1 MKKAIV
7 IGGTTGIGNA
17 LSKQLIKNNY
27 KVAITGIENDIISK
41 LNKQNSNES
50 IVQYLD
56 CINDNVIEEILGL
69 IKKLGGLDLLVF
81 SAGIGNL
88 NKNLGYKVENQANQ
102 LNILAFTK
110 IIDWTYRYF
119 EEQGHGH
126 LVAVTSLSGLFGCS
140 VAPAYHAAKA
150 YQISYIEAMAQK
162 ARKSGKPIHITDVR
176 PGYVETPMTEGKKVF
191 WMASK
196 EKAAKRIFFL
206 IKRKKSYG
214 YISKRWFFPA
224 VILRA
229 LPSWARTKI

>member
-7 IGGTTGIGNA
+7 IGGTTGIGRA
-17 LSKQLIKNNY
+17 VSGQLIKNNY
-27 KVAITGIENDIISK
+27 KVAVTGIEKEIIAELKKSDANDLII
-41 LNKQNSNES
+41 
-50 IVQYLD
+50 QYLD
-56 CINDNVIEEILGL
+56 CINDDVIQNILSL
-69 IKKLGGLDLLVF
+69 IKELGGLDLLVF

-88 NKNLGYKVENQANQ
+88 NKNLGYKVENKANQ
-102 LNILAFTK
+102 LNVLAFTEV
-110 IIDWTYRYF
+110 IDWTYRYF
-119 EEQGHGH
+119 EQQGHGH

-150 YQISYIEAMAQK
+150 YQISYMEGMAQK
-162 ARKSGKPIHITDVR
+162 ARKSGKPIYVTDVR
-176 PGYVETPMTEGKKVF
+176 PGYVETPMTEDKKVF

-229 LPSWARTKI
+229 LPSWARTRI